1 MTINFDE
8 LFGTETE
15 KTGNEQK
22 SAGKTRAELL
32 HEARN
37 ECYAMVENA
46 CIDAISAPTK
56 LTMLLDV
63 ESRFSLYSLN
73 NNLLIYAQKPYA
85 IRFKNFDGW
94 KKEGGIVKAGSKAF
108 MILEPHEYTGNDGE
122 KHIAYNPK
130 KVFDVSDVT
139 FRDRDQTPEQPKP
152 YDARALLTAL
162 LNNSSIPVRKA
173 EPAKTPPIGAESAY
187 YDNKDHCVYYRQD
200 GKGIAYAFP
209 AIALALAH
217 AEMAKTHGENYR
229 ADRCAFQAR
238 CAAYVFSEKYG
249 VPTDIVRIDSIPPR
263 CANMSP
269 DEIKGELLEI
279 HSIVKSIDARMRDF
293 FLDMEY
299 EKSSGDRRIDGGA
312 R

>member
-1 MTINFDE
+1 MTSNFDE

-15 KTGNEQK
+15 KIGNEQK

-173 EPAKTPPIGAESAY
+173 EPAKLPRLARKVPITII
-187 YDNKDHCVYYRQD
+187 KIIVYTTD
-200 GKGIAYAFP
+200 KTAKGLHMLSP
-209 AIALALAH
+209 QLLWH
-217 AEMAKTHGENYR
+217 LLMRRWQRHTAKTIAQTVVHFRHDALPMFFQKNM
-229 ADRCAFQAR
+229 AFRQ
-238 CAAYVFSEKYG
+238 
-249 VPTDIVRIDSIPPR
+249 I
-263 CANMSP
+263 
-269 DEIKGELLEI
+269 
-279 HSIVKSIDARMRDF
+279 
-293 FLDMEY
+293 
-299 EKSSGDRRIDGGA
+299 
-312 R
+312 